1 MPAYGTPP
9 LGLSAGY
16 ASVLWNDETVAANGC
31 SVCISMRRNPNLPN
45 YYSIELSFAANPGTF
60 SVEVQTAD
68 TDQDKFYVSKTPAI
82 STVSGAFVS
91 RTEMTSISKY
101 MRLKLVSLTNAVK
114 VTAKVF

>member
-1 MPAYGTPP
+1 
-9 LGLSAGY
+9 
-16 ASVLWNDETVAANGC
+16 
-31 SVCISMRRNPNLPN
+31 
-45 YYSIELSFAANPGTF
+45 
-60 SVEVQTAD
+60 
-68 TDQDKFYVSKTPAI
+68 VSKTPAI